1 VDELEERLNSP
12 ATERDLQWVVL
23 GRVSGLFGVRGW
35 VKVFSHTAP
44 GTNIL
49 EYPIWNL
56 LRPEGRVEARL
67 TEGQAHGKGIIA
79 HLEGYDDRDR
89 AMTLVGADIAVRREQ
104 LPEPDENEFYWVDLE
119 GLRVQTCD
127 GVELGRVDHL
137 FETGANDVMVVRGDR
152 ERLIPYVDGIVI
164 DVDLEHRAITVDWD
178 PDF

>member
-1 VDELEERLNSP
+1 LNTP
-12 ATERDLQWVVL
+12 ATERDPQWVVL

-44 GTNIL
+44 PGNIL
-49 EYPIWNL
+49 EYPIWTL
-56 LRPEGRVEARL
+56 LRPEGRIEARL
-67 TEGQAHGKGIIA
+67 TEGRVHGKGIIA

-89 AMTLVGADIAVRREQ
+89 ATALLEAEIAVRREQ

-119 GLRVQTCD
+119 GLRVRTRD

-137 FETGANDVMVVRGDR
+137 FETGANDVMVVRGER
-152 ERLIPYVDGIVI
+152 ERLIPYVDEVVI
-164 DVDLEHRAITVDWD
+164 EVDLERRTITVDWD